1 MRIRESWSTIIEQRM
16 IILYM
21 LVSGIALA
29 VVFHYTCPTPGE
41 LEKINKMY
49 YEKKDKA
56 DEYVETN
63 SLPPMNTY
71 GTRDFAFSKQQH
83 YDTRDMGLIQPPPT
97 F

>member
-1 MRIRESWSTIIEQRM
+1 MRIRESWSTVIEQRM

-21 LVSGIALA
+21 LLGGLALSF
-29 VVFHYTCPTPGE
+29 VFHYTAKSPGQ
-41 LEKINKMY
+41 LEKINKKY
-49 YEKKDKA
+49 YEKKD
-56 DEYVETN
+56 DYVETN

-83 YDTRDMGLIQPPPT
+83 YDNRDMGLIQPPPT